1 MLGRTPAIV
10 AEGLGFPLI
19 ELPDTADAM
28 ELALRVMVDHLV
40 ATGKLPPGQ
49 EEEALDAVRQREQ
62 LGATAVGQALA
73 LPHGYSRAVARTVGL
88 VAASK
93 AGVVWPGSL
102 DGQAV
107 HTVCLVLLPLGNRGA
122 CRDWNRK
129 LQGFFEDRRPAE
141 SGR

>member
-1 MLGRTPAIV
+1 GRTPAVV
-10 AEGLGFPLI
+10 AADLGYPLI
-19 ELPDTADAM
+19 ELPDTADSM
-28 ELALRVMVDHLV
+28 ESALRVMVNHLV
-40 ATGKLPPGQ
+40 ATGALPPGQ
-49 EEEALDAVRQREQ
+49 EEEALGAVRRREL
-62 LGATAVGQALA
+62 LGATAVGQAPA
-73 LPHGYSRAVARTVGL
+73 LPPGYSSAVVGTVGL

-107 HTVCLVLLPLGNRGA
+107 HTVCLVLLRLGDRGA

-129 LQGFFEDRRPAE
+129 LQRFFEDRRPVE